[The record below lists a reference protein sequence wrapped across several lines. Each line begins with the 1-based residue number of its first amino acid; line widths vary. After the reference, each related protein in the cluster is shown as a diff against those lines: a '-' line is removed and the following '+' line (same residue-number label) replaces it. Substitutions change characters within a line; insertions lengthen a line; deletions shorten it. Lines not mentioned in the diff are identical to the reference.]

1 MFQTVIIAGGLA
13 TRLWPETKTIPK
25 SLISISEKPFI
36 DWQLTLLK
44 EKGIS
49 EILLC
54 VGYLGEQIE
63 DFVGNGKKWGV
74 NVSYSYEGERLLGT
88 GGALRNAL
96 NKLDDK
102 FFITY
107 GDSYLPINYKNVL
120 ESFKK
125 SNESALM
132 TVYKNNG
139 QFDKSNV
146 AIENNK
152 IKKYIK
158 NSNDPDLIYIDY
170 GLLIMSKDIIAKLPE
185 NETIDLA
192 KPLQD
197 LVEKDKLATF
207 EVEHRFYEI
216 GSRSGIEMLENYL
229 KESVKSKG

>member
-1 MFQTVIIAGGLA
+1 MLQTVIIAGGLA

-25 SLISISEKPFI
+25 SLISISGKPFI
-36 DWQLTLLK
+36 DWQLKLLK

-49 EILLC
+49 NVLLC
-54 VGYLGEQIE
+54 VGFLGEQIE
-63 DFVGNGKKWGV
+63 SFVGDGKKWDMK
-74 NVSYSYEGERLLGT
+74 VSYSYEGESLLGT
-88 GGALRNAL
+88 AGALRNAL
-96 NKLDDK
+96 DKLNDE

-120 ESFKK
+120 DSYKK
-125 SNESALM
+125 SNEPALM

-158 NSNDPDLIYIDY
+158 NSSDPELVYIDY
-170 GLLIMSKDIIAKLPE
+170 GLLIMSKDIIAKLPK
-185 NETIDLA
+185 NETVDLVQ
-192 KPLQD
+192 PLQD
-197 LVEKDKLATF
+197 LVQKSKLATY

-229 KESVKSKG
+229 KETVKG